1 VSRRVLLLVI
11 RFWMNPTDAK
21 NAKEEFV
28 KLVVVDLLQLIPRI
42 LVRLRVLWVIL
53 LASLLLSGCVNY
65 EVGVNFEGE
74 HKGKIV
80 QHIQLGEQLTNFS
93 NSQAQEWVKSIE
105 RRAQQLEGK
114 TKRLSNQD
122 IVVTIPFNSGA
133 ELESKFNQFFNP
145 VVKESSSSKTVE
157 TVDLPKFDSKFHL
170 NQGNFLFWQRNQLSY
185 DLDLRSLG
193 VLSANGNII
202 ISPGSL
208 LDLQFS
214 LETPWG
220 ARSIEKADNAITPEV
235 YDDGHQLVWTLK
247 PGQLNHLEAVF
258 WLPSP
263 LGIGTFVILLLI
275 LGGFYWKYKSFPWT
289 VTESVA
295 PAALQKVQ

>member
-1 VSRRVLLLVI
+1 MLLLVI

>member
-1 VSRRVLLLVI
+1 VLLLVI

-28 KLVVVDLLQLIPRI
+28 KLVVVDLLELIPRI

-145 VVKESSSSKTVE
+145 VVKEGSSSKTVE

-235 YDDGHQLVWTLK
+235 YDNGHQLVWTLK

>member
-1 VSRRVLLLVI
+1 
-11 RFWMNPTDAK
+11 M
-21 NAKEEFV
+21 

-42 LVRLRVLWVIL
+42 LVRLPVLWVIL

-74 HKGKIV
+74 HRGKIV

-105 RRAQQLEGK
+105 RRAQQLQGK

-122 IVVTIPFNSGA
+122 IIVTIPFNSGA

-145 VVKESSSSKTVE
+145 VVKKGSSSKTVE
-157 TVDLPKFDSKFHL
+157 TIDLPTIDSKFHL

-214 LETPWG
+214 LEAPWG
-220 ARSIEKADNAITPEV
+220 AKSIEKADNAITPEV
-235 YDDGHQLVWTLK
+235 YEDGHQLVWTIK

-263 LGIGTFVILLLI
+263 LGIGTFVIVLLV

-289 VTESVA
+289 ATESIA
-295 PAALQKVQ
+295 PTALSKVQ

>member
-1 VSRRVLLLVI
+1 
-11 RFWMNPTDAK
+11 
-21 NAKEEFV
+21 
-28 KLVVVDLLQLIPRI
+28 
-42 LVRLRVLWVIL
+42 VRLRVLWVIL

-74 HKGKIV
+74 HRGKIV

-122 IVVTIPFNSGA
+122 IIVTIPFNSGA

-145 VVKESSSSKTVE
+145 VVKEGSSSKTVE

-235 YDDGHQLVWTLK
+235 YDNGHQLVWTLK

>member
-1 VSRRVLLLVI
+1 MLLLVI

-122 IVVTIPFNSGA
+122 IIVTIPFNSGA

-145 VVKESSSSKTVE
+145 VVKEGSSSKTVE
-157 TVDLPKFDSKFHL
+157 TVDLPKFGSKFHL

-214 LETPWG
+214 LESPWG

-235 YDDGHQLVWTLK
+235 YDNGHQLVWTLK